1 MSAQSAANEIA
12 VHPPEEKKEKK
23 KRKQKNREH
32 TVPQVASTTPSC
44 PAAAAAQ
51 AAVAFLKQREEE
63 RKRAEESL
71 EAAESCGRA
80 ERVSNLPRGVRPDTR
95 RFSPDKNRAR
105 TQSELYGKKKKN
117 PQKSRQASSPSQA
130 EAPASPTNSEG
141 DSRSV
146 RSHSWELVDLPS
158 PEGTGVVV
166 TPVHTSSTPSPVRA
180 MPSQGGT
187 DTTNVCLIGALC
199 AERRGDCTMDST
211 MIRKASF
218 ESAGPNCF
226 EDYYCVA
233 LTAVLCAPLKEGTS
247 PLRAPVIC
255 VLGHTD
261 AGKTKLL
268 DRIRSSKVQEGEAG
282 GISQHIGATMLP
294 REGLLRISAPLQR
307 EEDLEMKV
315 PGLLLLDT
323 PGHETF
329 NNLRHRGSSICDV
342 GIVVV
347 DLMHG
352 VEKQTKEA
360 IALLR
365 DQRRPFVI
373 ALNKIDRLYGWQP
386 HTSASIREA
395 LENQHGGTS
404 DEFHTRWT
412 KVRVQLAELGLNA
425 SLCWEL
431 GRHEKKDISV
441 VPVSALTGE
450 GIPDLLFLLSS
461 FCQRFLS
468 NRLAMKAS
476 PLVCTVLEVREVVG
490 MGVCADVILV
500 QGSLHEGDHIS
511 LRSRSSEAI
520 TSTIRALVTPKP
532 LEVAARLRTTTTIPV
547 TGTAAVRISG
557 PNLSNVQAGSLLT
570 VDETKARSIAPTTV
584 TSPCVNL
591 ANGVG
596 ITMKCSSMGGVEALT
611 KLVKDLRAPIGLA
624 AIGDVHLLDIRKTSC
639 VLSNHSKYGI
649 VLAYDVKVNSDARS
663 EAEKLGVR
671 IIEGNV
677 IYKLV
682 EELKMYLEE
691 KEAERQREEAAMAVF
706 PCVVSIVPSLVL
718 SRKPPLHL
726 GLYVEEGV
734 LRIGTPLCV
743 ANRKQLQL
751 GKVVAIK
758 STNDEKAV
766 EEATAGDTVMV
777 RLTAPQNNVW
787 LGSGGGLEENSKI
800 VSFITRESIDFLK
813 AYHKDSVKM
822 QDWELVLRLKKV
834 FGIT

>member
-1 MSAQSAANEIA
+1 MSAQAAPSQIT
-12 VHPPEEKKEKK
+12 VHSPEEKKEKK
-23 KRKQKNREH
+23 KRKQKNKEH
-32 TVPQVASTTPSC
+32 TVPQVASAAPSC

-63 RKRAEESL
+63 RKRAEEAL
-71 EAAESCGRA
+71 EAERATVGQKGTAVHEAPRQTSASESSKKKKKNKSAKPGPLT
-80 ERVSNLPRGVRPDTR
+80 ERDRQYRTFLEESGQILGD
-95 RFSPDKNRAR
+95 SPDKNRSR

-187 DTTNVCLIGALC
+187 
-199 AERRGDCTMDST
+199 
-211 MIRKASF
+211 
-218 ESAGPNCF
+218 
-226 EDYYCVA
+226 
-233 LTAVLCAPLKEGTS
+233 APLRESMS

-282 GISQHIGATMLP
+282 GISQHVGATMLP
-294 REGLLRISAPLQR
+294 WETLVRISAPLQR
-307 EEDLEMKV
+307 EEELEMKV

-352 VEKQTKEA
+352 LEKQTKEA

-365 DQRRPFVI
+365 QQRRPFVI

-386 HTSASIREA
+386 NASASIREA
-395 LENQHGGTS
+395 LEGQHGSTS

-468 NRLAMKAS
+468 NRLLMKAS

-520 TSTIRALVTPKP
+520 RSTIRALVTPKP
-532 LEVAARLRTTTTIPV
+532 LEELRSQSGGAAAYNYHHSV
-547 TGTAAVRISG
+547 TGTAAVRMSG

-584 TSPCVNL
+584 TSPCANL

-611 KLVKDLRAPIGLA
+611 KLVKDLRTPIGLA

-671 IIEGNV
+671 VIEGNV

-743 ANRKQLQL
+743 ASRKQVQL
-751 GKVVAIK
+751 GKVVSMK

-800 VSFITRESIDFLK
+800 VSYITRESIDFLK

>member
-1 MSAQSAANEIA
+1 
-12 VHPPEEKKEKK
+12 
-23 KRKQKNREH
+23 
-32 TVPQVASTTPSC
+32 
-44 PAAAAAQ
+44 
-51 AAVAFLKQREEE
+51 
-63 RKRAEESL
+63 
-71 EAAESCGRA
+71 
-80 ERVSNLPRGVRPDTR
+80 
-95 RFSPDKNRAR
+95 
-105 TQSELYGKKKKN
+105 
-117 PQKSRQASSPSQA
+117 

-158 PEGTGVVV
+158 SEGTGVVV
-166 TPVHTSSTPSPVRA
+166 TPVHASSTPSPVRA
-180 MPSQGGT
+180 MSSQGGT
-187 DTTNVCLIGALC
+187 
-199 AERRGDCTMDST
+199 
-211 MIRKASF
+211 
-218 ESAGPNCF
+218 
-226 EDYYCVA
+226 
-233 LTAVLCAPLKEGTS
+233 APLRESTS
-247 PLRAPVIC
+247 PFRAPVIC

-307 EEDLEMKV
+307 EEELEIEV

-386 HTSASIREA
+386 DTSASIREA
-395 LENQHGGTS
+395 LENQHGGTT
-404 DEFHTRWT
+404 DEFHNRWT

-532 LEVAARLRTTTTIPV
+532 LEELRSQSGGAAAYNYHHSV

-570 VDETKARSIAPTTV
+570 VDETKARSI
-584 TSPCVNL
+584 
-591 ANGVG
+591 VG
-596 ITMKCSSMGGVEALT
+596 AL
-611 KLVKDLRAPIGLA
+611 G
-624 AIGDVHLLDIRKTSC
+624 
-639 VLSNHSKYGI
+639 
-649 VLAYDVKVNSDARS
+649 
-663 EAEKLGVR
+663 
-671 IIEGNV
+671 
-677 IYKLV
+677 
-682 EELKMYLEE
+682 
-691 KEAERQREEAAMAVF
+691 
-706 PCVVSIVPSLVL
+706 
-718 SRKPPLHL
+718 
-726 GLYVEEGV
+726 
-734 LRIGTPLCV
+734 
-743 ANRKQLQL
+743 
-751 GKVVAIK
+751 
-758 STNDEKAV
+758 
-766 EEATAGDTVMV
+766 
-777 RLTAPQNNVW
+777 
-787 LGSGGGLEENSKI
+787 
-800 VSFITRESIDFLK
+800 
-813 AYHKDSVKM
+813 
-822 QDWELVLRLKKV
+822 
-834 FGIT
+834 

>member
-1 MSAQSAANEIA
+1 MSTQSPANEIA
-12 VHPPEEKKEKK
+12 VHPPEEKKK

-32 TVPQVASTTPSC
+32 TVPQVASTAPSC

-71 EAAESCGRA
+71 EAERAFAGQKGAAVNEAPRQTSASGSSKKKKKNKSAKPAPLTERDRQYRTFLEESGQI
-80 ERVSNLPRGVRPDTR
+80 LGD
-95 RFSPDKNRAR
+95 SPDKNRAR

-117 PQKSRQASSPSQA
+117 TQKSRQASSPSQA

-166 TPVHTSSTPSPVRA
+166 TPVHTSSTPSPARA
-180 MPSQGGT
+180 MLSQGGT
-187 DTTNVCLIGALC
+187 AQ
-199 AERRGDCTMDST
+199 
-211 MIRKASF
+211 
-218 ESAGPNCF
+218 
-226 EDYYCVA
+226 
-233 LTAVLCAPLKEGTS
+233 LKEGTL

-294 REGLLRISAPLQR
+294 REALARISASLQR
-307 EEDLEMKV
+307 DEELEMKV

-347 DLMHG
+347 DIMHG

-365 DQRRPFVI
+365 DQRRPFVL
-373 ALNKIDRLYGWQP
+373 ALNKVDRLYGWQP
-386 HTSASIREA
+386 DTSASIRKA
-395 LENQHGGTS
+395 LENQQGGTS

-511 LRSRSSEAI
+511 LRSRSSEVV

-532 LEVAARLRTTTTIPV
+532 LEELRSQSGGAAAYNYYHSV

-718 SRKPPLHL
+718 SRKPPLHF

-743 ANRKQLQL
+743 ASRKQVQL
-751 GKVVAIK
+751 GKVVSMK

-800 VSFITRESIDFLK
+800 VSYITRDSIDFLK
-813 AYHKDSVKM
+813 AYHKDSVKI